1 MNRIDHDARLLKI
14 IEDLDHRPS
23 LLLHSCCAPCSSYCL
38 IQLLDSF
45 DITCFYCNPNI
56 TDSEE
61 YEKRL
66 AELIRLAEALND
78 EYDPVKRGYDPI
90 RVIDAGYDPHH
101 FIQAVRSAGLE
112 DCPEGG
118 KRCEMCFGMR
128 LGRTYEEAAARG
140 FEYFATTLTISPLK
154 NAQLIN
160 SIGYSVAEGGKV
172 SYLPS
177 DFKKRD
183 GYKQSI
189 ELSRKYDLYRQNYCG
204 CIYSR

>member
-78 EYDPVKRGYDPI
+78 EYDISIPASEIIPEN
-90 RVIDAGYDPHH
+90 
-101 FIQAVRSAGLE
+101 FNSAESLWDMVQRLQE
-112 DCPEGG
+112 D
-118 KRCEMCFGMR
+118 
-128 LGRTYEEAAARG
+128 
-140 FEYFATTLTISPLK
+140 
-154 NAQLIN
+154 
-160 SIGYSVAEGGKV
+160 
-172 SYLPS
+172 
-177 DFKKRD
+177 
-183 GYKQSI
+183 
-189 ELSRKYDLYRQNYCG
+189 
-204 CIYSR
+204 